1 MFSSIPW
8 QKEEAQWLTV
18 LGFGLGMAFAA
29 WLAYRVLDV
38 IGRRAMAHSPAFGML
53 RNYTRKP
60 FGTLLPVLALEI
72 VIYGAPDELPGIPL
86 ARQLMTVAVVSCI
99 TWLLIQGVRATGD
112 ILVVLRPT
120 DHADNLAARRLQTQA
135 RVLTRAVISIITL
148 IGVAMAL
155 MTFPNVRHIGT
166 SILAS
171 AGLAGI
177 VAGLAARP
185 LLGNLI
191 AGLQIGMTQPI
202 RIDDVVIV
210 QGEYGTIEEIT
221 GTYVVV
227 KIWDQRRMI
236 VPLEWW
242 TQNPFQN
249 WTRASSDIMGTV
261 FLWVDFGMPIDPLR
275 AELERLCKGSPLW
288 DGKVCG
294 LQVTDSDQRAV
305 QLRCLMSSSNSGANF
320 DLRCMVREKLLSFI
334 QERYPDH
341 LPHVRADLHND
352 GLPPPS
358 QGMQE
363 AAIPKAAAAVALPG
377 ARQEAVPL
385 PVY

>member
-8 QKEEAQWLTV
+8 QTAEARWLTV
-18 LGFGLGMAFAA
+18 LGFGLALALAA
-29 WLAYRVLDV
+29 WVAFRVLDAIV
-38 IGRRAMAHSPAFGML
+38 GRATAHSQAMTLL
-53 RNYTRKP
+53 RRYTRKP
-60 FGTLLPVLALEI
+60 FGTLLPVLALEV
-72 VIYGAPDELPGIPL
+72 VIYGAPDQLAGISL
-86 ARQLMTVAVVSCI
+86 TRQLMTVAVVSCI
-99 TWLLIQGVRATGD
+99 TWLLIQAVRATGE
-112 ILVVLRPT
+112 ILTVAHPVQQG
-120 DHADNLAARRLQTQA
+120 DNLAARRLQTQA
-135 RVLTRAVISIITL
+135 RVLTRSIISVITL

-155 MTFPNVRHIGT
+155 MTFPNVRHLGT

-210 QGEYGTIEEIT
+210 EGEFGTVEEIT

-249 WTRASSDIMGTV
+249 WTRSSAEILGTV
-261 FLWVDFGMPIDPLR
+261 FMWVDYRMPIEPLR
-275 AELERLCKGSPLW
+275 EELQRICKGSPFF
-288 DGKVCG
+288 DGRVCG
-294 LQVTDSDQRAV
+294 LDVTDTDQHAV
-305 QLRCLMSSSNSGANF
+305 QIRCLVSSANAGNSWNLRCL
-320 DLRCMVREKLLSFI
+320 VREKLLSYV
-334 QERYPDH
+334 QSQYPEG
-341 LPHVRADLHND
+341 LPRVRADLKEV
-352 GLPPPS
+352 PRPS
-358 QGMQE
+358 SGTLAR
-363 AAIPKAAAAVALPG
+363 AA
-377 ARQEAVPL
+377 
-385 PVY
+385 

>member
-1 MFSSIPW
+1 MPSLFSSIPW

-18 LGFGLGMAFAA
+18 LGFGLAMACSA
-29 WLAYRVLDV
+29 WLAFRVLDA
-38 IGRRAMAHSPAFGML
+38 ICGRAMAHSPALML
-53 RNYTRKP
+53 LRSYTRKP
-60 FGTLLPVLALEI
+60 FGTFLPILALEI
-72 VIYGAPDELPGIPL
+72 VVYGAPDDLPGISL
-86 ARQLMTVAVVSCI
+86 VRQLMTVAVVSCI
-99 TWLLIQGVRATGD
+99 TWLLIQGVRATGE
-112 ILVVLRPT
+112 ILVVMRPINQG
-120 DHADNLAARRLQTQA
+120 DNLAARRLQTQA
-135 RVLTRAVISIITL
+135 RVLTRAIISVITL

-210 QGEYGTIEEIT
+210 EGEYGTIEEIT

-249 WTRASSDIMGTV
+249 WTRSSSDIMGTV
-261 FLWVDFGMPIDPLR
+261 FLWVDYGMPIEPLR
-275 AELERLCKGSPLW
+275 AELERICKSSPHW

-294 LQVTDSDQRAV
+294 LLVTDSDQRAM
-305 QLRCLMSSSNSGANF
+305 QLRCLMSSSNAGANF
-320 DLRCMVREKLLSFI
+320 DLRCLVREKLLSYL
-334 QERYPDH
+334 QEHHPEY
-341 LPHVRADLHND
+341 LPHARADLQNSIREVT
-352 GLPPPS
+352 LLSP
-358 QGMQE
+358 QGPQ
-363 AAIPKAAAAVALPG
+363 AAGAPQPASALPRPDTV
-377 ARQEAVPL
+377 AHA
-385 PVY
+385 